1 MDWNN
6 PLVLPAEMFPDMSD
20 DDRAIEIQLM
30 IDRAITLE
38 NAMQGNVSASQL
50 LELIDDQG
58 FSVDEFIDDLNIY
71 GEGW

>member
-20 DDRAIEIQLM
+20 GDRAVELQLM
-30 IDRAITLE
+30 IERAIALE
-38 NAMQGNVSASQL
+38 NAIQGNVPANDL
-50 LELIDDQG
+50 LELIDGQG
-58 FSVDEFIDDLNIY
+58 FDVDDFIDDLNIY

>member
-6 PLVLPAEMFPDMSD
+6 PLVLPAELFPDMSD

-50 LELIDDQG
+50 LDLIDDQG

>member
-30 IDRAITLE
+30 IDRATTLE

>member
-6 PLVLPAEMFPDMSD
+6 PLVLPAELFPDMPD

-30 IDRAITLE
+30 FDRAITLE
-38 NAMQGNVSASQL
+38 NAIQGNVPASQL

>member
-38 NAMQGNVSASQL
+38 NAMQGNVSANQL

>member
-20 DDRAIEIQLM
+20 DDRAIEIRLM

-38 NAMQGNVSASQL
+38 NAMQGNVPANQL
-50 LELIDDQG
+50 LELIDDQD

>member
-6 PLVLPAEMFPDMSD
+6 PLVLPAEMFPDMSEG
-20 DDRAIEIQLM
+20 DRAVELQLM
-30 IDRAITLE
+30 IDRAIALE
-38 NAMQGNVSASQL
+38 NAIQGKIPASQV

-58 FSVDEFIDDLNIY
+58 FDVDEFIDDLNIY

>member
-20 DDRAIEIQLM
+20 DDRAIELQLM

-38 NAMQGNVSASQL
+38 NAIQGNIPASQL

>member
-20 DDRAIEIQLM
+20 SDRAVELQLM
-30 IDRAITLE
+30 IERAIAIE
-38 NAMQGNVSASQL
+38 KAIQGKTPASEV
-50 LELIDDQG
+50 LELIDHQG
-58 FSVDEFIDDLNIY
+58 FDVDEFIDDLNIY

>member
-50 LELIDDQG
+50 LDLIDDQG

>member
-38 NAMQGNVSASQL
+38 NAMKGNVPANQL
-50 LELIDDQG
+50 LELIDDQD